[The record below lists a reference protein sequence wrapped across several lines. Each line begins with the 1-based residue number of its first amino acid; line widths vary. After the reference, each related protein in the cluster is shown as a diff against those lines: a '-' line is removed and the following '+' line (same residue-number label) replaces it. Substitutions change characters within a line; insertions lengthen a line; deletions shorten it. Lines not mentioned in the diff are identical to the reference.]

1 MTNEHNPIR
10 VLCVSPLFAPAADSE
25 AFCAAKLV
33 RALTG
38 AGAEVKVLTSE
49 SIRSKDRAFDASA
62 MWKTT
67 EQLIVDIPQPSGREM
82 VRSIAAAAR
91 YQTKFYSRW
100 VADAVREAVRL
111 HGERKFDLVYSRSLP
126 MIGHVVGY
134 WCAKMFGVPWIANIN
149 DPWEFHFVP
158 GLAYPK
164 TSALNEAAY
173 LFWLKRT
180 LREADLV
187 TYPCRQ
193 LHKFH
198 EKLSGVSHHAEIVP
212 HIGTRA
218 VSKPARSVTA
228 SEFRLVHAGKL
239 GSSEITGRSSNALL
253 LALREFLNA
262 HGEAKEITK
271 LVLVGQKDS
280 ATSALVESLGLQN
293 NVEVV
298 GRVSYEESL
307 NYIASASACVLV
319 EADFAEGMF
328 FPSKLADYLAAR
340 KPVLALSPR
349 TGVVADLATQGGIYR
364 VGCKDANAIQA
375 AVESL
380 YQDFMLNSLRN
391 AGPSEALVQ
400 QFEPETVAQNFLTAV
415 DSLMPATRHGVLGSY
430 DLAHTD
436 TVHATQ

>member
-1 MTNEHNPIR
+1 
-10 VLCVSPLFAPAADSE
+10 
-25 AFCAAKLV
+25 
-33 RALTG
+33 
-38 AGAEVKVLTSE
+38 
-49 SIRSKDRAFDASA
+49 
-62 MWKTT
+62 
-67 EQLIVDIPQPSGREM
+67 
-82 VRSIAAAAR
+82 
-91 YQTKFYSRW
+91 
-100 VADAVREAVRL
+100 
-111 HGERKFDLVYSRSLP
+111 
-126 MIGHVVGY
+126 
-134 WCAKMFGVPWIANIN
+134 MFGVPWIANIN